1 MDETATLMSI
11 LAMKHFLADYVF
23 NPPYTVPTNKHIYGS
38 RGSLE
43 HSGVHML
50 FCFIALVPFAS
61 FPVILYAM
69 LFDGFV
75 HYHEDFIKTKYLHKR
90 KGLGERVK
98 RIITGFDQLVHILTY
113 VVIVWWLT

>member
-23 NPPYTVPTNKHIYGS
+23 NPVYTVPTNKHIYGS

-43 HSGVHML
+43 HLGIHML
-50 FCFIALVPFAS
+50 FCFIALIPFAS

-75 HYHEDFIKTKYLHKR
+75 HYHEDFAKTKFLYKNSLKN
-90 KGLGERVK
+90 V
-98 RIITGFDQLVHILTY
+98 QLYYSLDGTENHGYT
-113 VVIVWWLT
+113 VIN